1 MKPRHLLAF
10 LSLPRGD
17 RRLLL
22 QALIGLPAT
31 ALALRL
37 FGFNRWY
44 TGLRRLV
51 RPRRKLAVPNMM
63 RAYRIARLVRLA
75 NGRLR
80 PSANCLQ
87 RSLVLWTLLR
97 RHGVESDLRIGVR
110 KADGRTASQAD
121 TSTPANGAF
130 EAHAWVEW
138 QGVVLNDA
146 PDVRRRYAP
155 FERPILP
162 RGVWVE

>member
-10 LSLPRGD
+10 LSLPRGE

-80 PSANCLQ
+80 PSANCLRPPTAPSKPTPGSNGKASSSTMPQ
-87 RSLVLWTLLR
+87 TSAAATPPSNGRSC
-97 RHGVESDLRIGVR
+97 
-110 KADGRTASQAD
+110 
-121 TSTPANGAF
+121 
-130 EAHAWVEW
+130 
-138 QGVVLNDA
+138 
-146 PDVRRRYAP
+146 
-155 FERPILP
+155 
-162 RGVWVE
+162 RGGCGWSEQ